1 MDFHEVPR
9 DRHGNDMVLV
19 IVDRFGKRAFSV
31 PCKKTIDAPETARL
45 FVHYVYR
52 IYGPLDTIVSDRGPQ
67 FISAF
72 WKEFTRILGI
82 KLKLST
88 AYHPQTDG
96 QTEIMHQYLDQRLRP
111 FVNHF
116 QDNWSELLPLMDYAQ
131 ATLPHDSTG
140 FAQIQ
145 IEMGY
150 LPRTSFDW
158 KNAEEPLTVRERLSR
173 EKAQDFTSRL
183 HDAWLQT
190 RENIKKAQESM
201 ERQANERRRK
211 PDFSPGDFVWVSTK
225 NRKTSRPSRKLD
237 YQMTGPYEILE
248 QVGNSY
254 KVTLPE
260 TIAIST
266 WLYAEREQ
274 IRVAR

>member
-1 MDFHEVPR
+1 MR
-9 DRHGNDMVLV
+9 QRLQ
-19 IVDRFGKRAFSV
+19 
-31 PCKKTIDAPETARL
+31 RL
-45 FVHYVYR
+45 FVHYFYR

-72 WKEFTRILGI
+72 WEKFTRSLGI

-88 AYHPQTDG
+88 AYRPQTDG

-111 FVNHF
+111 FVKYF

-173 EKAQDFTSRL
+173 EKAQSFTSRL

-211 PDFSPGDFVWVSTK
+211 PDFSPSDFVWVST
-225 NRKTSRPSRKLD
+225 
-237 YQMTGPYEILE
+237 
-248 QVGNSY
+248 
-254 KVTLPE
+254 
-260 TIAIST
+260 
-266 WLYAEREQ
+266 
-274 IRVAR
+274 